1 MNGRES
7 YGNAAKLKKDG
18 FFNWTAQRKQ
28 GEKLYSSMDVKEL
41 EGD

>member
-1 MNGRES
+1 MEEKAMAMLQNWE
-7 YGNAAKLKKDG
+7 KDG